1 MRGGTGTATRCLVAW
16 CVMGYGFGGALF
28 LHVG

>member
-1 MRGGTGTATRCLVAW
+1 MRGGTGATRCLVAW